1 MKIFLVLTTE
11 IIVSIS
17 RTRKLS
23 VLAKVKIC
31 SLNNKMYDKKKRSSF
46 PASRFAS
53 FIVALLSVLLLEML
67 EKGKRQKA
75 KKYISS
81 SLTDCSEDGRGKEHR
96 LRVRPVSRSYSSLQ
110 RHSIG
115 NGFLRFT

>member
-17 RTRKLS
+17 RNRKLS

-67 EKGKRQKA
+67 EKGKRQRSTSVHHLPIVVRTVEA
-75 KKYISS
+75 KK
-81 SLTDCSEDGRGKEHR
+81 TDC
-96 LRVRPVSRSYSSLQ
+96 VYVQ
-110 RHSIG
+110 
-115 NGFLRFT
+115 

>member
-17 RTRKLS
+17 RNRKLS

-53 FIVALLSVLLLEML
+53 FIVALLSVLLLE
-67 EKGKRQKA
+67 KGKRQRSTSVHHLPIVVRTVEA
-75 KKYISS
+75 KK
-81 SLTDCSEDGRGKEHR
+81 TDC
-96 LRVRPVSRSYSSLQ
+96 VYVQ
-110 RHSIG
+110 
-115 NGFLRFT
+115 